1 MQKFIMPFG
10 ESQVLPVGKWAGI
23 MGRMGSLNQ
32 NFLLA
37 NCVWG
42 AVASGYMF
50 YGWKQRSLI
59 PFLGGL
65 AMMAVS
71 CLTPALTMTAASIAI
86 MLAVW
91 WLLRQGY

>member
-1 MQKFIMPFG
+1 
-10 ESQVLPVGKWAGI
+10 VLPAGI
-23 MGRMGSLNQ
+23 RTGIFAPVDLLKQFGSLNE

-42 AVASGYMF
+42 SVATGYLI
-50 YGWKQRSLI
+50 YGWKQRTLI

-71 CLTPALTMTAASIAI
+71 CLTPALTMTVASIAI
-86 MLAVW
+86 MFAVW
-91 WLLRQGY
+91 WLLRHGY